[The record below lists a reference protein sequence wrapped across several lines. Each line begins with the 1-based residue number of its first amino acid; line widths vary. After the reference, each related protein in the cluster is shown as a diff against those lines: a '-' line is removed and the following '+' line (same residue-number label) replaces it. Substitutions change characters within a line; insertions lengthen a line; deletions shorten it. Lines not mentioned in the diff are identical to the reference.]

1 MKLSENDHN
10 QSELDCDCLETS
22 CLPPVD
28 LSNQLNIK
36 VVAQRLRCLYCS
48 YPSATESFLSI
59 HLSNN
64 IINT

>member
-1 MKLSENDHN
+1 MKLSESDHN

-22 CLPPVD
+22 CLPVD
-28 LSNQLNIK
+28 LCNQLNIK
-36 VVAQRLRCLYCS
+36 VVAQRLRCLSCS
-48 YPSATESFLSI
+48 YSSATESFLSI